1 MIKKRIRRALRA
13 IGLVKPH
20 RSKATVLAAAGVPNL
35 ADARIIVREL
45 YRIIL
50 RREADKEGCELFAGA
65 LASGAMSQV
74 AVVRALIESG
84 EFGVSCSR
92 HPVAATAFSAALLG
106 ALMHTDNEVAVS
118 NYAAALV
125 GGVPVVD
132 MVRELCQSGEFRN
145 MSLLFSVHPEAAV
158 GIAGAMISALTGR
171 ETVEPAAKTYGGAL
185 SNGYP
190 IAKFLDELCNSNEF
204 RSMWG
209 AGYASLNG
217 RPAVPSEIAQLT
229 EELIAAR
236 LIGEGGVLGLPPVN
250 ALNRPP
256 AEARQVVNMIRT
268 LDMLADRP
276 AAPRSA

>member
-1 MIKKRIRRALRA
+1 MIKKRIKRALRA

-20 RSKATVLAAAGVPNL
+20 RSKAAALAAAGVPGL
-35 ADARIIVREL
+35 ADARVIVREL
-45 YRIIL
+45 YRAIL

-74 AVVRALIESG
+74 TVVRALIESG
-84 EFGVSCSR
+84 EFGMCYSR
-92 HPVAATAFSAALLG
+92 HPAVATALSTGLLG
-106 ALMHTDNEVAVS
+106 GLMRTDNEVAVS

-132 MVRELCQSGEFRN
+132 LVRDLCQSGEFRN
-145 MSLLFSVHPEAAV
+145 MSLLFAVHPEAAV

-171 ETVEPAAKTYGGAL
+171 EAVEPAAKTYGGAL

-190 IAKFLDELCNSNEF
+190 MTKFIDELCNSNEF
-204 RSMWG
+204 RSVWG
-209 AGYASLNG
+209 AGYGSLNG
-217 RPAVPSEIAQLT
+217 QPAVPSDIAQLT

-256 AEARQVVNMIRT
+256 AGAKQVANMIRT

-276 AAPRSA
+276 AV